1 MGKYPLII
9 KTNPSFFLGGTF
21 NLLVKG
27 LIKVN
32 PMSASDVG
40 EMHLETSAT
49 NKFYMESMVPNP
61 KAS

>member
-1 MGKYPLII
+1 M
-9 KTNPSFFLGGTF
+9 
-21 NLLVKG
+21 KG

>member
-1 MGKYPLII
+1 
-9 KTNPSFFLGGTF
+9 LGGTF